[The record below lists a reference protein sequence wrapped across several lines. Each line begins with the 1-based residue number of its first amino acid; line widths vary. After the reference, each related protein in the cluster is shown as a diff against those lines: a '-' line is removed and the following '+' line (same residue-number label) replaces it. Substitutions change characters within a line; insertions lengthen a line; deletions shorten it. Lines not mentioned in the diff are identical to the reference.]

1 MNRSAWVG
9 VVVGLA
15 VLAGIYYYYF
25 RPDTAPEPQWMP
37 PPSAD
42 DDTVLPDPEE
52 AASDPPI
59 VHPMPDP
66 LPEAGEIGEA
76 GDDAAQGE
84 VTAPSQGRLPELE
97 ASDEPAVATLR
108 ELFGAEPVETFL
120 IPRDLIRRI
129 VLTVDSLDREPLPL
143 WLRPVR
149 RVPGP
154 LAAQT
159 QGQGEEQ
166 TLYLADSN
174 AARYA
179 PLVDA
184 FTAVDAQAFAAAYRR
199 YYPLF
204 QDAYDRIGN
213 PRKRYFNDRLI
224 EILDHLLATPAV
236 PEPVALVRPKVLYLY
251 ADPALEERSSG
262 QKLLL
267 RLGRDHA
274 AQVQAKLREI
284 RSAILALSP
293 QSAN

>member
-9 VVVGLA
+9 LVVGLA
-15 VLAGIYYYYF
+15 ALAGIYYYFF
-25 RPDTAPEPQWMP
+25 RPDAAPEPQWMP
-37 PPSAD
+37 PPPAAD
-42 DDTVLPDPEE
+42 QTILPDPEE

-59 VHPMPDP
+59 LHPMPAP
-66 LPEAGEIGEA
+66 LPEPADAAGEEETAEPA
-76 GDDAAQGE
+76 GAGAAN
-84 VTAPSQGRLPELE
+84 GRLPELE
-97 ASDEPAVATLR
+97 ASDEPAADTLR
-108 ELFGAEPVETFL
+108 NLFGAEPIESFL
-120 IPRDLIRRI
+120 IPRDLIRRV

-154 LAAQT
+154 LAAQS
-159 QGQGEEQ
+159 QGQGETQ
-166 TLYLADSN
+166 TLYLDAAN
-174 AARYA
+174 AQRYA
-179 PLVDA
+179 ALVSA
-184 FTAVDAQAFAAAYRR
+184 FTRVDAQAFASAYRR

-236 PEPVALVRPKVLYLY
+236 PEPVALIRPKVVYLY

-262 QKLLL
+262 QKTLM
-267 RLGRDHA
+267 RLGRDQS

-293 QSAN
+293 TPAG